1 MASVEIFGASG
12 VPVRLAADGAV
23 FVTGTILNM
32 TGSYTGTLPVTGVVS
47 VDNFPAVQEVTG
59 TVAVETFPSGFY
71 ARQGSATKLAQV
83 GTAVIKNA
91 AGRVGTVSVLAS
103 GSTVGAIH
111 DTSAGASASG
121 SNQVAVVPA
130 AIGIYNIDFPCAAGI
145 VYVAGTG
152 QTASISYE

>member
-47 VDNFPAVQEVTG
+47 VDNFPASFGVT
-59 TVAVETFPSGFY
+59 TTGFY
-71 ARQGSATKLAQV
+71 ARQGASTKLVQV
-83 GTAVIKNA
+83 GTAVVKNA
-91 AGRVGTVSVLAS
+91 AGRVARVSVIAS
-103 GSTVGAIH
+103 GTTAGAIH
-111 DTSAGASASG
+111 DTSAGATASG

-130 AIGIYNIDFPCAAGI
+130 AIGVYNIDFPCAAGI